1 MLMAQNA
8 FAGDYNP
15 FLGTASK
22 DSPVQKPSSKTAKLP
37 DAIPAPLP
45 ALPTYAPGYRGPG
58 APNGPGQIGL
68 DLPKEAPKPSYM
80 ASGRIGDQVVLIDH
94 SGARVIVQDGTMK
107 AGCFVR
113 YPDIICDKDDMAQ
126 AKREFVA
133 QARAREEEEIT
144 VATQKAKIVELS
156 ETVAKMREG
165 MNASAQEVIAA
176 RSVKAELSKVKTQ
189 DLGLQQ
195 QLTAAKADLN
205 RQVAGIAELAKVQEE
220 AALNRVSAADLR
232 KKLEAMQVH
241 ATKADMELASLKASA
256 AAPPRWVKGSS
267 KVYKDS
273 ILGEVKVSHD
283 AGQVFFCIAGKEE
296 DSADHFFGKNVL
308 RKERK
313 GSYVYYALNSSSV
326 RVKE

>member
-113 YPDIICDKDDMAQ
+113 YPDIICDNDDIVQ

-133 QARAREEEEIT
+133 QARAKEEEEIT
-144 VATQKAKIVELS
+144 VAAQKAKITELS

-165 MNASAQEVIAA
+165 MNASAQEVIEA
-176 RSVKAELSKVKTQ
+176 RSLKADLSKEKAQELS
-189 DLGLQQ
+189 LQK

-205 RQVAGIAELAKVQEE
+205 RQVATGADFAKMQEE
-220 AALNRVSAADLR
+220 AALERVRTADLR
-232 KKLEAMQVH
+232 KKLEVAQAH
-241 ATKADMELASLKASA
+241 ATKADIELASLKASVA
-256 AAPPRWVKGSS
+256 TPPRWVKGSA
-267 KVYKDS
+267 KAYKDAV
-273 ILGEVKVSHD
+273 LGEVKVSHD
-283 AGQVFFCIAGKEE
+283 AGQVFFCIAGNEE